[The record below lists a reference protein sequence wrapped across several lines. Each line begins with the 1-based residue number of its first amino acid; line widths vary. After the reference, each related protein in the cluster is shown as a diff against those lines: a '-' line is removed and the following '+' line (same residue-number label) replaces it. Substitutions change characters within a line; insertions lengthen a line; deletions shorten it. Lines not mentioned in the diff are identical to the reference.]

1 MDAFR
6 VVGGNRISGKTKVH
20 AAKNACLPIMAAS
33 LMAEGEVT
41 LCGCPNLTDIA
52 NMRRI
57 LEALGA
63 VTYFRG
69 DEIHIFPGSADT
81 WEVPQELTG
90 RLRSSIF
97 VMGPMMARFRR
108 AKIAYPGGCDI
119 GQRPI
124 DLHLKGLTALGATI
138 REENGMI
145 FAETE
150 KLRGGE
156 TLLDFPSV
164 GATENI
170 MMAASLSPGRSVIL
184 NAAREPEIVDLA
196 RFINAMGGR
205 IDGAGESRIVIEG
218 VSSLKGIRYRPT
230 ADRIVAGTLLIAGA
244 ITGGCVEV
252 EGARISD
259 MYAVTGKLRECGCRV
274 VGDENLVRLEADRP
288 LHGVNIATQPYPGFP
303 TDLQS
308 PMLALMTTA
317 QGTSIVTENVFENRF
332 GYVSELRRMGADAT
346 VVGRSAV
353 VNGGRLRGAR
363 VRACDLRAGAAL
375 TVAALAA
382 EGETLVTDVGYIDRG
397 YDRLETT
404 LRPLG
409 AAIERVEEYDS
420 KEMRTC
426 SAQTQRKATQQ
437 RCS

>member
-6 VVGGNRISGKTKVH
+6 VIGGNRICGNVKIG

-41 LCGCPNLTDIA
+41 LTGCPNLTDIG
-52 NMRRI
+52 NMLRI

-63 VTYFRG
+63 VTYSSNG
-69 DEIHIFPGSADT
+69 EVHIFPGPADT

-97 VMGPMMARFRR
+97 MMGPMIARFRR

-124 DLHLKGLTALGATI
+124 DLHLKGLKALGAKI

-145 FAETE
+145 FAEAE

-170 MMAASLSPGRSVIL
+170 MMAASLAPGKSVIL
-184 NAAREPEIVDLA
+184 NAAREPEITDLA

-205 IDGAGESRIVIEG
+205 IVGAGESRIEIEG
-218 VSSLKGIRYRPT
+218 VQTLRGVKYAPT

-244 ITGGCVEV
+244 ITGGSVTV

-274 VGDENLVRLEADRP
+274 SGEGSAVRLEADRP

-308 PMLALMTTA
+308 PMLALLSA
-317 QGTSIVTENVFENRF
+317 AKGTSIVTENVFENRF
-332 GYVSELRRMGADAT
+332 GYVSELKKMGADAT

-353 VNGGRLRGAR
+353 VNGGRLNGAR

-382 EGETLVTDVGYIDRG
+382 EGESLITDVRYIDRG
-397 YDRLETT
+397 YDKLEEM
-404 LRPLG
+404 LKPLG
-409 AAIERVEEYDS
+409 AEISRVEDYDT
-420 KEMRTC
+420 KEIRSC
-426 SAQTQRKATQQ
+426 SENTE
-437 RCS
+437 

>member
-6 VVGGNRISGKTKVH
+6 VVGGNRISGKTKIC

-41 LCGCPNLTDIA
+41 LCGCPALTDIA
-52 NMRRI
+52 NMRGI
-57 LEALGA
+57 LESLGA
-63 VTYFRG
+63 VTYSKGG
-69 DEIHIFPGSADT
+69 DIHIFANSADT

-97 VMGPMMARFRR
+97 MMGPMIARFRR

-124 DLHLKGLTALGATI
+124 DLHLKGLTALGAVI

-145 FAETE
+145 FAEAE

-170 MMAASLSPGRSVIL
+170 MMAASLAPGKSVIL
-184 NAAREPEIVDLA
+184 NAAREPEIADLA
-196 RFINAMGGR
+196 RFINAMGGK
-205 IDGAGESRIVIEG
+205 IEGAGESRIEIEG
-218 VSSLKGIRYRPT
+218 VETLRGVRYRPT
-230 ADRIVAGTLLIAGA
+230 SDRIVAGTLLIAAA
-244 ITGGCVEV
+244 ITGGNVEV

-259 MYAVTGKLRECGCRV
+259 MYAVTGKLRECGLRV
-274 VGDENLVRLEADRP
+274 IGEENLVRLEADRP
-288 LHGVNIATQPYPGFP
+288 LRGVNIATQPYPGFP

-308 PMLALMTTA
+308 PMLALLTQA
-317 QGTSIVTENVFENRF
+317 KGTSIVTENVFENRF

-353 VNGGRLRGAR
+353 VNGGRLYGAR

-382 EGETLVTDVGYIDRG
+382 EGETWVTDVGYIDRG
-397 YDRLETT
+397 YDRLEEA
-404 LRPLG
+404 LKPLG
-409 AAIERVEEYDS
+409 ADIERVKDYDL
-420 KEMRTC
+420 KETEQCKGKKR
-426 SAQTQRKATQQ
+426 
-437 RCS
+437 